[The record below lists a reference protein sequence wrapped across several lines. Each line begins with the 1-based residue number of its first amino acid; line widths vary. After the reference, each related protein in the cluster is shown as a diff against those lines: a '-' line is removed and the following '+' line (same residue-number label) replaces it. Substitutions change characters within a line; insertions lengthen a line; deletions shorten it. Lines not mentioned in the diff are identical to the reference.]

1 MMTNAGMQELINKYG
16 KRICSISLNN
26 NKVLLLDYKSGS
38 AKVSDIT
45 FETVGGCDMMIV
57 KRVENTHG
65 VELHFTDYIVTEFIE
80 NVIIMDEGY
89 EDYRVDPLIL
99 K

>member
-1 MMTNAGMQELINKYG
+1 MMTNAGMQELFNKYG
-16 KRICSISLNN
+16 NRICSISLNN
-26 NKVLLLDYKSGS
+26 NKVLLLDYKGS
-38 AKVSDIT
+38 AKIDDIT
-45 FETVGGCDMMIV
+45 FETIGGCDMMIV
-57 KRVENTHG
+57 KRVDITHG
-65 VELHFTDYIVTEFIE
+65 KELKFTDHIVTEFIE